1 MSYRQKQSVHVRA
14 RLITEEKTR
23 EAGRTINRDLAVR
36 AGGQGPGERPVR
48 ASQISD
54 FYSLLDGLPKLDL
67 VAIRVRYPCEF
78 PISFVVFT
86 LINRHA
92 LRLEMR
98 KSFRHAFYAV
108 VNPTRSWLIRDVLIS
123 GHNRPRYR
131 SLDLRIFKIPIFKR
145 CVD

>member
-1 MSYRQKQSVHVRA
+1 MRTKT
-14 RLITEEKTR
+14 LTTEAQRSHR
-23 EAGRTINRDLAVR
+23 EPQRGSANAPRFIF
-36 AGGQGPGERPVR
+36 QQPVR

-54 FYSLLDGLPKLDL
+54 LYSLLDGLPKLDL
-67 VAIRVRYPCEF
+67 VAIRVSYPSEF
-78 PISFVVFT
+78 PIPFVVFT

-92 LRLEMR
+92 LRPEMR

-131 SLDLRIFKIPIFKR
+131 SLDLGIFNIPIFKR
-145 CVD
+145 CID